1 MTLSAAEKA
10 QALETIRRGLDEDLR
25 YGPDVTTNA
34 TVSADA
40 MTEAALVSREPG
52 VAAGVDI
59 ALLVLDEVLG
69 SGGYRVLDR
78 VQDGDRLQPGQA
90 LLRLQANT
98 RGLITAERTLLNLV
112 CHLSGIA
119 TATANGTTT
128 TADKRHLFAVA
139 GEHRDF
145 ERGTEPVVVTWRG
158 WRLRLA
164 VCFDLRFPVWLRN
177 TLDADGKPAYDA
189 LLVVANWPEARE
201 IAWTTLLAARAMENQ
216 CYVAGVNRVGT
227 DGFGVGHS
235 GASRIVGPWG
245 DILAEGV
252 QNQESCVTAQ
262 WDPVHLAAVRKR
274 FPFLE
279 DQDPFEVLGMPPE
292 ATGAPPSSPQ

>member
-1 MTLSAAEKA
+1 MPANQSP
-10 QALETIRRGLDEDLR
+10 LR
-25 YGPDVTTNA
+25 V
-34 TVSADA
+34 
-40 MTEAALVSREPG
+40 ALVQYGIAWCDPEANFAKIRSLLPAAGSVDVLLLPEAFATGFATPQARE
-52 VAAGVDI
+52 VAAR
-59 ALLVLDEVLG
+59 
-69 SGGYRVLDR
+69 ST
-78 VQDGDRLQPGQA
+78 QA
-90 LLRLQANT
+90 IDF
-98 RGLITAERTLLNLV
+98 LITLASELQCAV
-112 CHLSGIA
+112 GASVFVPHESGKV
-119 TATANGTTT
+119 ANRFFWVEPDGTIT

-245 DILAEGV
+245 DILAEGA